1 MKKYNSAT
9 FNSECSEDDSDDE
22 RRIADL
28 QKKKLYYQNLK
39 M

>member
-9 FNSECSEDDSDDE
+9 FNSECSEDSEDE